1 MQSHITFR
9 DTLRTLLRHRR
20 LADIRS
26 FNSYENKFAKAM
38 IYLSMAFIVI
48 YLMGLSIPFA
58 MIANESRNMTSAEL
72 LCILMPFIL
81 FLDFDMRFLVQQTPA
96 QIVRPYTLLPLSR
109 YACIDTFVFSSI
121 FSLGNI
127 IWLTFVLPYILMS
140 MVFSYGVLTSLMS
153 IVLVL
158 LLVAS
163 NSQWYAI
170 VRTLVN
176 ESYLWWILPAL
187 VYATIASPLYIGS
200 NAGLDQFGDAF
211 SAIGSSIDNHNP
223 AALLFPAL
231 LLAALIIANRKIQ
244 YKYVQ
249 KELSHVEKKSVV
261 TKVNRF
267 TFLERYGELG
277 TFLQLEVKLLSRNK
291 NPRKAFFSALLT
303 MLVLSVVVIFTDI
316 YDNTGMTNFWALYN
330 FVLLGSMI
338 IVRVMGYEGNYI
350 DSLLVRKENIFVLLR
365 AKYIFYSVL
374 LILPFLLMLPVVISG
389 KWSLFMLV
397 SYGVF
402 TMGFQY
408 FCLFQAAVYNR
419 QTIPLNEKLTTKGG
433 LDGNY
438 IQMAIMAGLFIIPN
452 AIVGI
457 LQNFFSDNVAYSI
470 MFTIGLVFTATNRLW
485 LHNIYNRIMKRKY
498 ILLES
503 FIASR

>member
-1 MQSHITFR
+1 M
-9 DTLRTLLRHRR
+9 LLRHRR
-20 LADIRS
+20 LADMRS
-26 FNSYENKFAKAM
+26 FNSYENKFAKTM

-48 YLMGLSIPFA
+48 YLIGLSIPFA
-58 MIANESRNMTSAEL
+58 MIANESRTMTSAEL
-72 LCILMPFIL
+72 LCILLPFIL
-81 FLDFDMRFLVQQTPA
+81 FLDFDFRFLVQQTPA
-96 QIVRPYTLLPLSR
+96 QIVRPYMLLPLSR

-121 FSLGNI
+121 FSLGNL
-127 IWLTFVLPYILMS
+127 IWLPFVLPYILMS
-140 MVFSYGVLTSLMS
+140 MVFSYGFLTALMTT
-153 IVLVL
+153 VFVL
-158 LLVAS
+158 LLVAA

-176 ESYLWWILPAL
+176 ESYLWWILPL
-187 VYATIASPLYIGS
+187 IVYVAIASPLYIGS
-200 NAGLDQFGDAF
+200 DAGLDQFSDAF
-211 SAIGSSIDNHNP
+211 SAIGSSIDNHYP
-223 AALLFPAL
+223 IAPLLAAL
-231 LLAALIIANRKIQ
+231 LLAALTVANRKLQ

-249 KELSHVEKKSVV
+249 KEMMRVEKRSVV

-277 TFLQLEVKLLSRNK
+277 IFLQLEVKLLTRNK
-291 NPRKAFFSALLT
+291 NPRKAFFSAMLT
-303 MLVLSVVVIFTDI
+303 MLTLSIVVIFTDI

-350 DSLLVRKENIFVLLR
+350 DCLLVRRENIFVLLR
-365 AKYIFYSVL
+365 AKYIFYSAL
-374 LILPFLLMLPVVISG
+374 LVLPFLLMLPVVISG

-408 FCLFQAAVYNR
+408 FCLFQAAVYNK

-438 IQMAIMAGLFIIPN
+438 IQMTIMAGLFIIPN

-470 MFTIGLVFTATNRLW
+470 MLVIGAVFIGSNKLW
-485 LHNIYNRIMKRKY
+485 LRNIYNRIMKRKY
-498 ILLES
+498 TLLES